1 MKKQWAELLLTLILG
16 IGAPW
21 LILGTGA
28 ALLQRQEPTQETI
41 VLNQPASHRIQVL
54 TENGEQQL
62 QLEEYLTGV
71 LLRELPAS
79 FAMEAKKAQAIVA
92 RTYAMRVTA
101 GSKHDGCVCTDS
113 GCCQGYWDPEDYL
126 ESGGKLSAVEEARE
140 AAVQT
145 VDTVLTYDGEL
156 IDATYFSSSGG
167 RTEDAMAVWG
177 ADIPYLQ
184 SVESPGEE
192 SAAHHTDTVVFT
204 PREFENAL
212 GRDLS
217 GSAGSWF
224 GETVLTQ
231 GGGVETMIIGGKSY
245 QGTELRKLLGLRS
258 TAFTVT
264 ATPDTITIVTKGFG
278 HRVGMSQYGAQAMA
292 LDGST
297 CEEIL
302 EHYYQN
308 CTIDDLDAV
317 WGKPSD

>member
-156 IDATYFSSSGG
+156 IDATYGRRTRAVLIMDSGHVILSAILPETIAG
-167 RTEDAMAVWG
+167 RMSGKA
-177 ADIPYLQ
+177 
-184 SVESPGEE
+184 ESPE
-192 SAAHHTDTVVFT
+192 V
-204 PREFENAL
+204 
-212 GRDLS
+212 S
-217 GSAGSWF
+217 GNEA
-224 GETVLTQ
+224 
-231 GGGVETMIIGGKSY
+231 
-245 QGTELRKLLGLRS
+245 
-258 TAFTVT
+258 
-264 ATPDTITIVTKGFG
+264 
-278 HRVGMSQYGAQAMA
+278 
-292 LDGST
+292 
-297 CEEIL
+297 
-302 EHYYQN
+302 
-308 CTIDDLDAV
+308 
-317 WGKPSD
+317 